1 MKLLKFKLLII
12 TFLFSNALFSE
23 QEEYIQPKELSNQQK
38 EELAKAIGVDPND
51 KKFLEW
57 VNNTK
62 SYDENL
68 LKELPEAQVIKHLK
82 GDEGIAFPKREDM
95 EKYYEEKYGKE
106 IPYNEEKEV
115 KKLQKE
121 AQKELKEQLTPI
133 KFEACKLSTKENQVI
148 ADPNSSNAKDLEMD
162 LLFIAEEDLPKTN
175 TDYFEL
181 FGKKTDLKIIS
192 KWSLGIQQAAKSI
205 NINCLP
211 TRFRATK
218 SVVFQ
223 EQGAYALR
231 NYDKDPHGEGEVHVT
246 IQEVASKYRLQ

>member
-1 MKLLKFKLLII
+1 MNRKHLVILILVYLTI
-12 TFLFSNALFSE
+12 SPVMAEEE
-23 QEEYIQPKELSNQQK
+23 QYIQPKELSNQQK

-51 KKFLEW
+51 KKFIEW
-57 VNNTK
+57 VNSTK
-62 SYDENL
+62 PYDENL

-82 GDEGIAFPKREDM
+82 GEEGIPYPTKEEM
-95 EKYYEEKYGKE
+95 QKYYDERYGKE
-106 IPYNEEKEV
+106 ISYNVDEEA

-121 AQKELKEQLTPI
+121 DQKELKEQLTPI